1 MFLRMRVFKGA
12 RSRPG
17 HAQWVPLSQV
27 SSRTHFH
34 MVRHLDLEKRE
45 INLLFVSLVFFFQT
59 VM

>member
-17 HAQWVPLSQV
+17 HAQWVPLV

-45 INLLFVSLVFFFQT
+45 INLLFVSLVFVFQT